1 MLGRL
6 IAQTVIDGFA
16 LWLAALVFDGVHF
29 DGNLAALT
37 VTAIVFGVV
46 NLVVRPFVV
55 LLTLPLTI
63 LTFGL
68 FLPVINAMMLMLTGT
83 LSRSYSVDSFWA
95 ALLAG
100 LLVSLVDMALGL
112 VIGDF
117 RIARAGHPGRPAP
130 PVSGSHPGD
139 A

>member
-100 LLVSLVDMALGL
+100 LLVSLIDMALGL

-117 RIARAGHPGRPAP
+117 RIGRAARPGRPAR